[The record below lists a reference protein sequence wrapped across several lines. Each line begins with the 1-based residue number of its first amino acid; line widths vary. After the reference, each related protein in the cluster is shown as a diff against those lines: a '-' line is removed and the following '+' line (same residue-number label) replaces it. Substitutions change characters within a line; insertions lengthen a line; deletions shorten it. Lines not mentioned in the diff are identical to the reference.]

1 MRTILQFDTGKEGV
15 EAALPEGIARVYQ
28 QDVDGSE
35 LLIGEDTIPHT
46 PKNEKV
52 RLYLG
57 NAFDLVGE
65 RVQTDFKQVAEKVV
79 EESYEITIRNQ
90 KPEEAVQ
97 VRVVEHLYRSGDWEI
112 TAESAPHVK
121 LDSQSVEWKLDV
133 PAGGESKLT
142 YTVRYRW

>member
-1 MRTILQFDTGKEGV
+1 M
-15 EAALPEGIARVYQ
+15 
-28 QDVDGSE
+28 
-35 LLIGEDTIPHT
+35 
-46 PKNEKV
+46 

-65 RVQTDFKQVAEKVV
+65 RVQTGFKQVAEKVV

-112 TAESAPHVK
+112 TAESAPHTK